1 MNSIDRLANTTLSLI
16 VEKRIVDNKFR
27 VYFYDTYVS
36 DGCVLIGR
44 YGIGESAEE
53 AAEDYYE
60 QIKGKKLIAN
70 PSSKT
75 RKEVIIL

>member
-1 MNSIDRLANTTLSLI
+1 MIDRLANTTLSLI

-36 DGCVLIGR
+36 DGCVLIGI

-53 AAEDYYE
+53 AAENYYE

-75 RKEVIIL
+75 RKEVIVL

>member
-16 VEKRIVDNKFR
+16 VEKTVLDNKFI
-27 VYFYDTYVS
+27 VYFKDTYVS
-36 DGCVLIGR
+36 DGCVLIGI
-44 YGIGESAEE
+44 YGIGDSAEE
-53 AAEDYYE
+53 AAADYYE

-75 RKEVIIL
+75 RKEVIVL